1 MVKIQGNVRIASV
14 SDVVFLRKTG
24 YKGGHPATEP
34 FRASSWGA
42 IAIQPS
48 SRLRTGLHLLALL
61 CARQARPV
69 TVLPLTPVLRVRA
82 PVDFK
87 YLRNRQRTFIL
98 LPLSA
103 VITPATRLH
112 QGVQLISPTS
122 TPIFIPLPASA
133 AQTRVAMSN
142 FLSKVSTESKR
153 RLPGKHCVSP
163 LKSRAG

>member
-1 MVKIQGNVRIASV
+1 M
-14 SDVVFLRKTG
+14 
-24 YKGGHPATEP
+24 GHPATEP

-61 CARQARPV
+61 SARQARPAPL

-112 QGVQLISPTS
+112 QGVQLISPTP
-122 TPIFIPLPASA
+122 TPVFIPLPASA

-163 LKSRAG
+163 LKSWVG